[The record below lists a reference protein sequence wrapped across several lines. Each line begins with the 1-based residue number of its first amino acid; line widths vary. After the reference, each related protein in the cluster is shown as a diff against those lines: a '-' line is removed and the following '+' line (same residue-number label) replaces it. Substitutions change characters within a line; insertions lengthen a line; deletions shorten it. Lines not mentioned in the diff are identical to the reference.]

1 MTAKKVFERIYKTF
15 IMVFNTLYGL
25 LMTILCVAALFQSD
39 YAIRDMVPAV
49 LMSASLFALVNGINV
64 IIRKYI
70 ENY

>member
-25 LMTILCVAALFQSD
+25 FMTILCVVALFQNE
-39 YAIRDMVPAV
+39 YAIRDSVPQI
-49 LMSASLFALVNGINV
+49 LMSVGLLVLVNGINI